1 MKKKN
6 LFLKTFAIVL
16 VLTVL
21 AGTFGGCNFMKG
33 GEKEFDEYLE
43 ELFTALFSGDGTS
56 VNFLL
61 ANPAAYG
68 LDEEIASVPTPSSKE
83 DYETGYSSLKMQSK
97 LMRLMFNYNNLNE
110 KQQVWY
116 DYLTS
121 YFDNRS
127 EYEDFYYFQD
137 DFLGSYLGF
146 QAELPIYLAEYDFS
160 RKHDIENFFNLIDS
174 AAENFPKYIE
184 FERERVEN
192 GFGRA
197 DFVYVGSVEQC
208 ENFTGIAIR
217 NGQTTA
223 TGSEENFLIPLFR
236 SKIANCSFL
245 SDEEKEAYNNRV
257 VSAVND
263 VLIPAYVKLGQG
275 VIQFIGNEKNN
286 QKGLAGYE
294 NGKKYYELL
303 FRDATG
309 VSDSVDTAFEKIIA
323 DYDASMA
330 EAEAVLAKIQSE
342 YGLTKSQASE
352 KLDELMDA
360 DLENWTVDKM
370 YETVGELRGLI
381 SNDFPLLTSCGQI
394 VLKEI
399 DPSLKDNYS
408 PAAYFTS
415 KLDDLNANQVII
427 INTYSDNL
435 SSYNTFD
442 LLSHEGFPG
451 HLYQDVYFKN
461 SGLPKTIRAM
471 SSSGYMEGWATYAE
485 NYAAKYFRPDTLDN
499 LLYKL
504 YLLENKTSQY
514 IVAAA
519 DIKVN
524 YEGFDKA
531 QLKEFLVDTF
541 YPSAKDDEAMMRA
554 VASYSDRV
562 FEHVVEVPTNVLKY
576 FYTALKITELRTA
589 NADMSDIEFHTEM
602 MKYGPVFL
610 EQYFKKLTAK

>member
-1 MKKKN
+1 MNKKN
-6 LFLKTFAIVL
+6 LFLKTFAVVMVAVL
-16 VLTVL
+16 L
-21 AGTFGGCNFMKG
+21 AGTLGGCSFIKG

-56 VNFLL
+56 INFLL
-61 ANPAAYG
+61 SNPAAYG
-68 LDEEIASVPTPSSKE
+68 LDEETASVPTPSAKE
-83 DYETGYSSLKMQSK
+83 DYEKGYSSLKMQSK
-97 LMRLMFNYNNLNE
+97 LMRLMFNYNDLNE

-116 DYLTS
+116 DYLAT
-121 YFDNRS
+121 YFNNRS
-127 EYEDFYYFQD
+127 DYKDFYYFQD

-146 QAELPIYLAEYDFS
+146 QAELPIYLAEYGFS
-160 RKHDIENFFNLIDS
+160 RKHDIENFFNLINS
-174 AAENFPKYIE
+174 AAENFPKYVDY
-184 FERERVEN
+184 ERERVQN
-192 GFGRA
+192 GYGRA
-197 DFVYVGSVEQC
+197 DFVYVGSIEQC
-208 ENFTGIAIR
+208 ENFTGVDIR
-217 NGQTTA
+217 GGETQNTET
-223 TGSEENFLIPLFR
+223 ENFLIPLFK

-245 SDEEKEAYNNRV
+245 TEEEKATYNDRIAP
-257 VSAVND
+257 AVND

-275 VIQFIGNEKNN
+275 VTEFIGNENNN
-286 QKGLAGYE
+286 QKGLAHYE

-309 VSDSVDTAFEKIIA
+309 VSDSVETALQKILT
-323 DYDASMA
+323 DYNASISESKA
-330 EAEAVLAKIQSE
+330 IVSKIQSE
-342 YGLTKSQASE
+342 YGLSSDE
-352 KLDELMDA
+352 ISDKLDALMDS
-360 DLENWTVDKM
+360 DLENWTIDKM
-370 YETVGELRGLI
+370 YDTVGELRGLI
-381 SNDFPLLTSCGQI
+381 ANDFPALTACGQI

-415 KLDDLNANQVII
+415 KLDDMNANQVII
-427 INTYSDNL
+427 VNTYSDNL

-485 NYAAKYFRPDTLDN
+485 NYAAKYFRPDTLLN

-514 IVAAA
+514 IVATA

-524 YEGFDKA
+524 YEGLDKA
-531 QLKEFLVDTF
+531 ELRSFLLDTF
-541 YPSAKDDEAMMRA
+541 YSSAAGDAAMTNA
-554 VASYSDRV
+554 VSAYSDRV

-576 FYTALKITELRTA
+576 YYTALKITELRTLCA
-589 NADMSDIEFHTEM
+589 QMSDLEFHTEM
-602 MKYGPVFL
+602 MKYGPVL
-610 EQYFKKLTAK
+610 LDQYYAKLTAN